1 MTAAEIVADLDADGH
16 AARIHDVGYTIL
28 PQVVPDTL
36 LDRLVATIDR
46 LMDELAVAPGANA
59 FLGTHTRR
67 IFNLLARDPAFVAV
81 PLHGPVLAVAEQV
94 LDPGLLLSSL
104 TAIETHPGQA
114 PQPFHA
120 DDGSIPLPRPHVP
133 LTCVAMWALTDFT
146 PDNGATRLVPRSQG
160 RDRIPR
166 RGEQPDGPVEAVMP
180 AGSVLVYDGGIW
192 HGGGPNRS
200 QGRRL
205 GIVSNYCAGWVR
217 QEESQLLALSRD
229 QVAQFPERLRRMVG
243 YGVYR
248 GLVGHVDQ
256 VDPATWFDPSASTD
270 LVWSKLR

>member
-1 MTAAEIVADLDADGH
+1 VTAAEIAADLDAGGH
-16 AARIHDVGYTIL
+16 AARIRDVGYTIL
-28 PQVVPDTL
+28 PQVVPD
-36 LDRLVATIDR
+36 RLRDALVGTIDR
-46 LMDELAVAPGANA
+46 LMDELDISTGENA

-67 IFNLLARDPAFVAV
+67 IFNLLARDPIFAAV
-81 PLHGPVLAVAEQV
+81 PLHEPVLAVAEQV

-114 PQPFHA
+114 AQPFHA

-146 PDNGATRLVPRSQG
+146 PANGATRLIPRSQR

-166 RGEQPDGPVEAVMP
+166 RGEQPDGAVEAVMP

-200 QGRRL
+200 DGRRL

-217 QEESQLLALSRD
+217 QEESQLLALPRD
-229 QVAQFPERLRRMVG
+229 QVARFPERLRRMVG

-256 VDPATWFDPSASTD
+256 VDPITWFDPSATTD

>member
-1 MTAAEIVADLDADGH
+1 MTADDASDAAAH
-16 AARIHDVGYTIL
+16 AARIHEVGYTIL
-28 PQVVPDTL
+28 RDVVPADL
-36 LDRLVATIDR
+36 LERVVATVDRLLVDLEVPT
-46 LMDELAVAPGANA
+46 GTNA
-59 FLGTHTRR
+59 FLGTRTRR
-67 IFNLLARDPAFVAV
+67 IFNLLARDPALAAV
-81 PLHGPVLAVAEQV
+81 PVHAPVLAVAEEV

-146 PDNGATRLVPRSQG
+146 ADNGATRLVPRSQR

-166 RGEQPDGPVEAVMP
+166 RGEQPDGVVEAVMP

-192 HGGGPNRS
+192 HGGGANAS
-200 QGRRL
+200 AGRRL

-217 QEESQLLALSRD
+217 HEENQLLALDRA
-229 QVAQFPERLRRMVG
+229 QVAGFPPRLRAMVG

-256 VDPATWFDPSASTD
+256 VDPATWFDPDAATD
-270 LVWSKLR
+270 MVWSQLR

>member
-1 MTAAEIVADLDADGH
+1 MTAAEIAADLDADGH
-16 AARIHDVGYTIL
+16 AARIRDVGYTIL
-28 PQVVPDTL
+28 PEVVPDDLRNTL
-36 LDRLVATIDR
+36 VGTIDR
-46 LMDELAVAPGANA
+46 LMDELAVPTGDNA
-59 FLGTHTRR
+59 FLGIHTRR
-67 IFNLLARDPAFVAV
+67 IFNLLARDPAFAAV
-81 PLHGPVLAVAEQV
+81 PLHEPVLAVAERV

-146 PDNGATRLVPRSQG
+146 PDNGATRLVPRSQ
-160 RDRIPR
+160 RHDRIPR
-166 RGEQPDGPVEAVMP
+166 RGERPDGPVEAVMP

-217 QEESQLLALSRD
+217 QEESQLLALPRD
-229 QVAQFPERLRRMVG
+229 QVARFPERLRRMVG

-248 GLVGHVDQ
+248 GLIGHVDQ
-256 VDPATWFDPSASTD
+256 SDPVTWFDPDASTD

>member
-1 MTAAEIVADLDADGH
+1 
-16 AARIHDVGYTIL
+16 
-28 PQVVPDTL
+28 VVPEALRDTL
-36 LDRLVATIDR
+36 VTTIDR
-46 LMDELAVAPGANA
+46 LMDELAVATGDNA

-67 IFNLLARDPAFVAV
+67 IFNLLARDPAFAAV
-81 PLHGPVLAVAEQV
+81 PLHEPVLAVAEQV

-133 LTCVAMWALTDFT
+133 LSCVAMWALTDFT
-146 PDNGATRLVPRSQG
+146 PDNGATRLVPRSQR

-217 QEESQLLALSRD
+217 QEESQLLALAQE
-229 QVAQFPERLRRMVG
+229 QVAQFPERLRRLVG

-256 VDPATWFDPSASTD
+256 VDPITWFDPSASTD